1 MRIMH
6 LSRKV
11 VTPRGRLVLHL
22 ARGTEQTYRLSSQM
36 ALGLICPA
44 SPPRKVLHL
53 KEHLCFNIF
62 NNYTSLLFWCLKAF
76 PSKVNLPFLPHLR
89 NNQTRTRSC

>member
-11 VTPRGRLVLHL
+11 VTPRGRLDLHL

-44 SPPRKVLHL
+44 SPPEEGL
-53 KEHLCFNIF
+53 NI
-62 NNYTSLLFWCLKAF
+62 
-76 PSKVNLPFLPHLR
+76 
-89 NNQTRTRSC
+89 

>member
-44 SPPRKVLHL
+44 SPPRKGQHL
-53 KEHLCFNIF
+53 KEQFMF
-62 NNYTSLLFWCLKAF
+62 
-76 PSKVNLPFLPHLR
+76 
-89 NNQTRTRSC
+89 